1 MRDKHTYIR
10 TIMSEKEIREQLQV
24 LLQEKSLD
32 YNMIVTLTNEL
43 TKLDPTNVRFTVDAD
58 LISRLGKELVA
69 RQETALS
76 ELVKNSYDADAR
88 EVTLRFIDS
97 LEKGGT
103 LEIEDNGVGMTR
115 EQLINGFMRISSGDK
130 ILHPISRIYQ
140 RKKAGQKGIGRFA
153 VQRLGEKLVII
164 TKSDLSKEGYTVSFD
179 WNDYQRDKELT
190 EITNTIKTS
199 EKETKGTQLIIKGL
213 RDKWNETAIQRMY
226 RYLLGILKP
235 ELFSTDDNN
244 NNQDPG
250 FEIKAYLNV
259 EGRDTDIT
267 VEFPQV
273 TQFALAYIEG
283 EVDNKG
289 QATYR
294 IKSDRL
300 NMDFF
305 SELSMDPDREG
316 VRFNLI
322 KNVKLK
328 AYYFLNDYLPKNQKN
343 AFQSFLRENGS
354 LRLYRNGF
362 RVLPYAEPSNDW
374 LALDISLRK
383 KSILPQHG
391 NQNYYGIVEIGK
403 NSGDFEETSSR
414 EGLMENETFIQLQNY
429 AYRTLVTAAI
439 AIAQVR
445 NVKIKPGQ
453 KKDEDGNWDAMSL
466 RVRNIIYSLNEVDMA
481 LDDSPNISASTRE
494 AGKEAIKKLKKD
506 IDELRRLQKEERR
519 RDREEKVM
527 LRVLSSV
534 GLTVEQFVH
543 EIKYYLNSMS
553 SDIRF
558 LKTRAANDP
567 QAVERLQIL
576 DRNFSNFQSY
586 VSYIDSAVANNV
598 NRELRP
604 LELREVVNPFAESLR
619 DDARKSGIE
628 ILTPEFNGYNLY
640 TRPMHPSE
648 WMSILFN
655 FYTNSKKAIKR
666 AHQAAGRI
674 LIECG
679 KEEGM
684 LYLEFSDNGDG
695 ISKENE
701 EKIFDEFFTT
711 STPKNIEDQQPLS
724 EVAGSGL
731 GLSIVKD
738 IVDSYRGI
746 VRVVNPRGDFATCI
760 RVEVPALS
768 EKEIY
773 NL

>member
-1 MRDKHTYIR
+1 
-10 TIMSEKEIREQLQV
+10 MSENEIKAELQV
-24 LLQEKSLD
+24 LLSRSPID
-32 YNMIVTLTNEL
+32 YGRMLELTNEL
-43 TKLDPTNVRFTVDAD
+43 AKFDSENVRFTVDAD
-58 LISRLGKELVA
+58 LISRLGRELVA

-76 ELVKNSYDADAR
+76 ELVKNSYDADAPK
-88 EVTLRFIDS
+88 VTLRFIDT
-97 LEKGGT
+97 LTQGGT
-103 LEIEDNGVGMTR
+103 LVVEDLGVGMTK
-115 EQLINGFMRISSGDK
+115 EELINGFMRISSGDK
-130 ILHPISRIYQ
+130 VAHPYSRIYH

-153 VQRLGEKLVII
+153 VQRLGERLEII
-164 TKSDLSKEGYTVSFD
+164 TKSDLSDYAYTVSFD

-190 EITNTIKTS
+190 EITNTIKTCD
-199 EKETKGTQLIIKGL
+199 KETRGTKLIIKGL
-213 RDKWNETAIQRMY
+213 RDKWNEAAIKRMY

-235 ELFSTDDNN
+235 EMFRTGDSN

-250 FEIKAYLNV
+250 FDIKAYLNI

-267 VEFPQV
+267 VEFPKV

-283 EVDNKG
+283 EVDNEG
-289 QATYR
+289 RATYR
-294 IKSDRL
+294 IQSERL

-305 SELSMDPDREG
+305 SELSMDPDRDG
-316 VRFNLI
+316 VNFNLI
-322 KNVKLK
+322 KNVKIK

-374 LALDISLRK
+374 LSLDISLRK
-383 KSILPQHG
+383 NSILPQHG
-391 NQNYYGIVEIGK
+391 NQNFYGIVEIGQD
-403 NSGDFEETSSR
+403 SGDFEETSSR

-439 AIAQVR
+439 AIAQIR

-453 KKDEDGNWDAMSL
+453 KKDEEGNWEAMSL
-466 RVRNIIYSLNEVDMA
+466 RVRNIVYSLNEVDKA
-481 LDDSPNISASTRE
+481 LDESPNISATTKE
-494 AGKEAIKKLKKD
+494 TGKEAIKKLRKD
-506 IDELRRLQKEERR
+506 IEELRKLQKEERK

-543 EIKYYLNSMS
+543 EIKYYLNNMS
-553 SDIRF
+553 SDMRF
-558 LKTRAANDP
+558 LKTRTANDP
-567 QAVERLQIL
+567 LAVERLQIL

-604 LELREVVNPFAESLR
+604 LELREVVNPFVESLR

-628 ILTPEFNGYNLY
+628 LLTPQFNGYNLY

-666 AHQAAGRI
+666 AHQRDGRI

-679 KEEGM
+679 KEDGM

-711 STPKNIEDQQPLS
+711 STPRNIADQQPLT

-738 IVDSYRGI
+738 IVDSYRGT
-746 VRVVNPRGDFATCI
+746 VGVVNPRGDFATCI

>member
-1 MRDKHTYIR
+1 
-10 TIMSEKEIREQLQV
+10 MSEKEIREQLQI
-24 LLQEKSLD
+24 LLSQPQTD
-32 YNMIVTLTNEL
+32 YGRMLELTNEL
-43 TKLDPTNVRFTVDAD
+43 AKFDSENVRFTVDAD
-58 LISRLGKELVA
+58 LISRLGRELVA

-76 ELVKNSYDADAR
+76 ELVKNAYDADAPK
-88 EVTLRFIDS
+88 VTLRFIDT
-97 LEKGGT
+97 LTIGGT
-103 LEIEDNGVGMTR
+103 LVIEDLGVGMTK
-115 EQLINGFMRISSGDK
+115 EELINGFMRISSGDK
-130 ILHPISRIYQ
+130 VAHPYSRIYH

-153 VQRLGEKLVII
+153 VQRLGERLEII
-164 TKSDLSKEGYTVSFD
+164 TKSDLSDYAYTVSFD

-190 EITNTIKTS
+190 EITNTIKTCD
-199 EKETKGTQLIIKGL
+199 KETRGTRLIIKGL
-213 RDKWNETAIQRMY
+213 RDKWNEAAIKRMY

-235 ELFSTDDNN
+235 DMFRTGDSNN
-244 NNQDPG
+244 IQDPG
-250 FEIKAYLNV
+250 FDIKAYLNIA
-259 EGRDTDIT
+259 GKDTDIT
-267 VEFPQV
+267 VEFPNV

-283 EVDNKG
+283 EVDNEG
-289 QATYR
+289 RATYR

-300 NMDFF
+300 NMDFL
-305 SELSMDPDREG
+305 SELSMDPDRDSIN
-316 VRFNLI
+316 FNLI
-322 KNVKLK
+322 RNVKLK

-374 LALDISLRK
+374 LSLDISLRK
-383 KSILPQHG
+383 NSILPQHG
-391 NQNYYGIVEIGK
+391 NQNFYGIVEIGQD
-403 NSGDFEETSSR
+403 SGDFEETSSR

-453 KKDEDGNWDAMSL
+453 KKDEEGNWEAMSL
-466 RVRNIIYSLNEVDMA
+466 RVKNIVYSLNEVDKA
-481 LDDSPNISASTRE
+481 LDDSPNISASTKE
-494 AGKEAIKKLKKD
+494 TGKEAIKKLRKD
-506 IDELRRLQKEERR
+506 IDELRKLQKEERK

-543 EIKYYLNSMS
+543 EIKYYLNNMS
-553 SDIRF
+553 SDMRF
-558 LKTRAANDP
+558 LKTRTANDP

-598 NRELRP
+598 NRELRS
-604 LELREVVNPFAESLR
+604 LELREVVNPFVESLR

-628 ILTPEFNGYNLY
+628 LLTPEFNGYNLY

-666 AHQAAGRI
+666 AHQTDGRI

-679 KEEGM
+679 KEDGM

-711 STPKNIEDQQPLS
+711 STPRNIADQQPLA
-724 EVAGSGL
+724 EVSGSGL

-738 IVDSYRGI
+738 IVDSYRGT
-746 VRVVNPRGDFATCI
+746 VGVVNPRGDYATCI

>member
-1 MRDKHTYIR
+1 
-10 TIMSEKEIREQLQV
+10 MSEDEIKAALQV
-24 LLQEKSLD
+24 LLSQSQID
-32 YNMIVTLTNEL
+32 YGRMLELTNEL
-43 TKLDPTNVRFTVDAD
+43 TKFDSENVRFTVDAD
-58 LISRLGKELVA
+58 LISRLGRELVA

-76 ELVKNSYDADAR
+76 ELVKNAYDADAPK
-88 EVTLRFIDS
+88 VILRFIDT
-97 LEKGGT
+97 LTRGGT
-103 LEIEDNGVGMTR
+103 LVVEDLGVGMTK
-115 EQLINGFMRISSGDK
+115 EELINGFMRISSGDK
-130 ILHPISRIYQ
+130 VMHPYSRIYN

-153 VQRLGEKLVII
+153 VQRLGEKLEIV
-164 TKSDLSKEGYTVSFD
+164 TKSDLSDNAYTISFD
-179 WNDYQRDKELT
+179 WNDYSRNKELT
-190 EITNTIKTS
+190 EITNTIKTCD
-199 EKETKGTQLIIKGL
+199 KETRGTKLIIKNL
-213 RDKWNETAIQRMY
+213 RDKWNEPAVQRMY

-235 ELFSTDDNN
+235 ELFSAGDKSSS
-244 NNQDPG
+244 QDPG
-250 FEIKAYLNV
+250 FEVKAYLNIS
-259 EGRDTDIT
+259 GRDTDIT
-267 VEFPQV
+267 VEFPKV

-283 EVDNKG
+283 EVDNG
-289 QATYR
+289 GRATYHIR
-294 IKSDRL
+294 SERL
-300 NMDFF
+300 NMDFS
-305 SELSMDPDREG
+305 SEMSMDPDRDS

-328 AYYFLNDYLPKNQKN
+328 AYYFLNDYLPRNQKN

-354 LRLYRNGF
+354 IRLYRNGF

-374 LALDISLRK
+374 LSLDISLRK
-383 KSILPQHG
+383 NSILPQHG
-391 NQNYYGIVEIGK
+391 NQNFYGIVEIGQD
-403 NSGDFEETSSR
+403 SGDFEETSSR

-439 AIAQVR
+439 AIGQVR

-453 KKDEDGNWDAMSL
+453 KKDEEGNWEAISL
-466 RVRNIIYSLNEVDMA
+466 RVRNIVYSLNEVDKA
-481 LDDSPNISASTRE
+481 LDDSPNISVTTKE
-494 AGKEAIKKLKKD
+494 TGKEAIKKLRKD
-506 IDELRRLQKEERR
+506 IDELRRLQKEERK

-543 EIKYYLNSMS
+543 EIKYYLNNMS
-553 SDIRF
+553 SDMRF
-558 LKTRAANDP
+558 LKTRTANDP
-567 QAVERLQIL
+567 LAVERLQIL

-604 LELREVVNPFAESLR
+604 LELREVVNPFVDSLK

-628 ILTPEFNGYNLY
+628 ILSPEFNGYNLY

-666 AHQAAGRI
+666 ARQTAGRI
-674 LIECG
+674 FIECG
-679 KEEGM
+679 KEGEM

-711 STPKNIEDQQPLS
+711 STPRNIADQQPLT

-738 IVDSYRGI
+738 IVDSYRGM